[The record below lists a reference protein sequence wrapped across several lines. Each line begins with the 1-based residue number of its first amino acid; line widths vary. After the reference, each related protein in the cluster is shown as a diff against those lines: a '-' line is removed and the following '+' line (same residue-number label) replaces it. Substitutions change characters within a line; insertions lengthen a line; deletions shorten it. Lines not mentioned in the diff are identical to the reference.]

1 VRKKVTIV
9 YKDIEDNIAEEL
21 VWCIKMDDNYK
32 VDNIPFYAPNLSLN
46 DIISVENDKGILYL
60 DDIIQE
66 SGHSTI
72 QIIFLEPEE
81 SENVLKKLEEFGCS
95 WEGMENIPYY
105 AIDIPPQ
112 IDYIKV
118 KDFLNLELSNNILDF
133 KESCLAH

>member
-1 VRKKVTIV
+1 MRKKVTIV

-46 DIISVENDKGILYL
+46 
-60 DDIIQE
+60 DIIQE

>member
-1 VRKKVTIV
+1 MRKKVTIV